1 MDGRTRREERAL
13 LDGAPLDLAWRVAAV
28 EDLSRDGRPD
38 VVFQHQVDGRL
49 AVAVMRGLRFV
60 DAFLLT
66 AVSPGWRIAASGDL
80 GGDGGTADLVWQHG
94 PTGALAVT
102 FLEGTRLVGAA
113 PLVPAA
119 VPDPAWLLLGP
130 R

>member
-1 MDGRTRREERAL
+1 
-13 LDGAPLDLAWRVAAV
+13 
-28 EDLSRDGRPD
+28 
-38 VVFQHQVDGRL
+38 
-49 AVAVMRGLRFV
+49 MRGLRFV

-80 GGDGGTADLVWQHG
+80 GGDGGTADLVWQHD
-94 PTGALAVT
+94 PTGVLAVT

-119 VPDPAWLLLGP
+119 VPDPTWLLLGP